1 MTEPRIAAPPGVIAI
16 LRAQVRFIGR
26 ALRPEFIALAV
37 VLGLVT
43 FMGLSF
49 VILQGDA
56 LDYPHELMMLV
67 PLIAF
72 VLPLRLWTT
81 QRLFNR
87 SDLWTLP
94 VERQKHVLIR
104 VTAGAVWVLGLTGLV
119 VAWFSVLAAVSGGR
133 LAGWGAG
140 GIWFY
145 LVPFGAALVAYLA
158 GSVLVIGLRYPVRW
172 LIVLV
177 VAFFIGADMGP
188 DRLVSAVAEVLGE
201 GALGLDTALTGGV
214 GMWREQVESAGP
226 AMVVDPPAAG
236 RWALALLFWIGL
248 GLTLLGLASARH
260 RERN

>member
-1 MTEPRIAAPPGVIAI
+1 MSQALLAATPGEIVV

-49 VILQGDA
+49 EVLQGDA
-56 LDYPHELMMLV
+56 LDYPSELMMLV

-72 VLPLRLWTT
+72 VLPLRLWSS
-81 QRLFNR
+81 QRLFDR

-104 VTAGAVWVLGLTGLV
+104 VAAGAVWILGLTGLV
-119 VAWFSVLAAVSGGR
+119 VAWFSVLAALSGGR
-133 LAGWGAG
+133 SVGWGAG
-140 GIWFY
+140 GLWFC
-145 LVPFGAALVAYLA
+145 LVPFGAALIAYLA
-158 GSVLVIGLRYPVRW
+158 GSVLVVGLRYPVRW
-172 LIVLV
+172 FVVLALV
-177 VAFFIGADMGP
+177 FFIGADMGP
-188 DRLVSAVAEVLGE
+188 DRLVSAVTGVLGE
-201 GALGLDTALTGGV
+201 GILGLDTALTGGV
-214 GMWREQVESAGP
+214 GMWREQLESAGP
-226 AMVVDPPAAG
+226 ATMVEPPAIG

>member
-1 MTEPRIAAPPGVIAI
+1 MTEARIAATPDVSAV

-56 LDYPHELMMLV
+56 VDYPHELMMLV
-67 PLIAF
+67 PLTAF
-72 VLPLRLWTT
+72 VLPLRLWST
-81 QRLFNR
+81 QRLFDR
-87 SDLWTLP
+87 SDFWTLP

-104 VTAGAVWVLGLTGLV
+104 GAAGAVWVLGLTGLV
-119 VAWFSVLAAVSGGR
+119 VAWFSVLAAVSGG
-133 LAGWGAG
+133 LAVGWGVG

-158 GSVLVIGLRYPVRW
+158 GSVLVVGLRYPVRW
-172 LIVLV
+172 FVVLALV
-177 VAFFIGADMGP
+177 FFIGADMGP
-188 DRLVSAVAEVLGE
+188 DRLVSAVTEVLGE

-226 AMVVDPPAAG
+226 ATVVDPPAVG